1 MRWAEHVAHMGM
13 KNEHIL
19 DKEPQER
26 RSLATARCRWK
37 VNIKNGV
44 TDVKIQTVLNW
55 FRVGSNGGSL

>member
-1 MRWAEHVAHMGM
+1 MGM